1 MPRKGVIQYEDRSA
15 LIPTCEVKIQAT
27 EFQLLRRKKESEP
40 NEREGKNVKIREN
53 VRGAEK
59 FKAGRKKETYV
70 NGFQNLKE
78 PTLSDRS
85 LLDFFCR
92 QESRRKKEQLPQAWY
107 SNVKQQLSTHE
118 GLRPAHNTRKKGR
131 N

>member
-1 MPRKGVIQYEDRSA
+1 MS
-15 LIPTCEVKIQAT
+15 VK
-27 EFQLLRRKKESEP
+27 E
-40 NEREGKNVKIREN
+40 KNVKIREN

-78 PTLSDRS
+78 PTTLSDRS

-92 QESRRKKEQLPQAWY
+92 QESRGKKE
-107 SNVKQQLSTHE
+107 
-118 GLRPAHNTRKKGR
+118 
-131 N
+131 